1 MSSQLK
7 ATKVEKKATKSEK
20 HQKQPTQNMN

>member
-1 MSSQLK
+1 MNSQLK
-7 ATKVEKKATKSEK
+7 ATKGGKKATKSEK